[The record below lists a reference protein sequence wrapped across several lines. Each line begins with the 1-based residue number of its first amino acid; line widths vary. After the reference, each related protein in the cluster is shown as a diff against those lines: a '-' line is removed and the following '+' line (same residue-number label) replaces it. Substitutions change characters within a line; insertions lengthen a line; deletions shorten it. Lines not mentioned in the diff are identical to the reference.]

1 MTEQRGYKFITEAKL
16 SDIGLYGK
24 YIMVGGSAVSCNVI
38 NPSLSGLSLSTL
50 SPYVG
55 FCSKQ
60 KTC

>member
-16 SDIGLYGK
+16 SDMGLYSK
-24 YIMVGGSAVSCNVI
+24 YSMVGGSAVSCNVI
-38 NPSLSGLSLSTL
+38 NPSLSGLSLSNL

-60 KTC
+60 KAC